1 MSRARTALATTDGRW
16 ATVSTGM
23 TATVAIVIAWM
34 AVGTLPMTNPSVSAT
49 HIPLTYELFLRL
61 LKVGSNMPQL
71 AAPPEADHANGDP
84 GVETRTVTLDSG
96 DTLAGALEDSGIS
109 AQDAN
114 AAVAALGKDFNP
126 RALKAGMS
134 VDVTYAVATIDASGN
149 GAAEAPAKPRTT
161 VVMVT
166 HSAEHAEYASR
177 VIQMLDGKVVAENFK
192 QDPVLTL

>member
-1 MSRARTALATTDGRW
+1 MHRARAALVTTDGRW
-16 ATVSTGM
+16 AAVSTGM
-23 TATVAIVIAWM
+23 TALVAGAVTWM
-34 AVGTLPMTNPSVSAT
+34 AIGTLPMTAPSVSAT

-71 AAPPEADHANGDP
+71 AAAPEADHANGDP

-96 DTLAGALEDSGIS
+96 DTLAGLLEDTGIS

-134 VDVTYAVATIDASGN
+134 VDITYAVATIDASG
-149 GAAEAPAKPRTT
+149 GHAAAASSKPRTT
-161 VVMVT
+161 IVMVN
-166 HSAEHAEYASR
+166 HKPVEVPLAEAA
-177 VIQMLDGKVVAENFK
+177 AA
-192 QDPVLTL
+192 